1 MAEFYIKN
9 ENGEFV
15 EADDKV
21 EERFR
26 EKSAKIVSARLNEA
40 REKET
45 AKIKDEVEKEV
56 REKTTDAIRYEVRG
70 EVEKEFQPKIDE
82 LEAKNKELGVQI
94 RRKTIAA
101 EFGFKPEAEKYLG
114 EGSDDDMRKEAEN
127 LKKSFESDSNF
138 DAPEK
143 QTQEKTSKLA
153 EETGLN
159 IVL

>member
-56 REKTTDAIRYEVRG
+56 REKTTDAIRSEVRG

-127 LKKSFESDSNF
+127 LKKSFESDSDFN
-138 DAPEK
+138 APEK

-159 IVL
+159 IIL